1 MLAVATDFWRG
12 RRVFLTGHTGFKG
25 AWLHFWLDRMGAMVT
40 GFALPPAGAP
50 ALCTLLGL
58 PRGHHADINDAAAVE
73 AAMRAADP
81 EIVFHLAAQA
91 LVRPSFDDP
100 VGTFATNV
108 VGTAAVLNAIRS
120 VPGVR
125 AAIVV
130 TSDKCYENREWAWGY
145 REIDPLGGHDPYSAS
160 KGAAEIVTA
169 SMRRSY
175 FAPWRTGGHPA
186 RIASV
191 RAGNVI
197 GGGDWSVDR
206 LVPDIVRAM
215 RSGEVV
221 LRNPAA
227 VRPWQHVL
235 EPVAAYLGI
244 AERLFRGDPAVDDA
258 FNFGPVEHDA
268 RPVAA
273 VADALAAALGGVAVR
288 RAPDADAP
296 HEAQLLRL
304 DCARARTVLGWQPR
318 WRFDDAIRT
327 TADWYAGH
335 ARGEDVRALTA
346 RQIDAFEA
354 ASPYPVTIK
363 GTS

>member
-1 MLAVATDFWRG
+1 MLAIDTSFWKG

-25 AWLHFWLDRMGAMVT
+25 AWLHFWLMQMGADVT
-40 GFALPPAGAP
+40 GFALAPVSNP

-58 PRGHHADINDAAAVE
+58 PEGVHGDIKDPAAVTV
-73 AAMRAADP
+73 AMRAADP

-91 LVRPSFDDP
+91 LVRASFDDP

-108 VGTAAVLNAIRS
+108 VGTAVVLDSVRRVLGARAV
-120 VPGVR
+120 
-125 AAIVV
+125 IVV

-175 FAPWRTGGHPA
+175 FAPSRQDGHPA

-206 LVPDIVRAM
+206 LVPDIVRSM
-215 RSGEVV
+215 RTGEVV

-244 AERLFRGDPAVDDA
+244 AERLFRAEPGVDDA
-258 FNFGPVEHDA
+258 FNFGPTDHDA
-268 RPVAA
+268 RPVAD
-273 VADALAAALGGVAVR
+273 VADALAAALGGMTVR
-288 RAPDADAP
+288 CAIDPNSV

-304 DCARARTVLGWQPR
+304 DCAQAATVLGWRPR
-318 WRFDDAIRT
+318 WRFDDTIRA

-346 RQIDAFEA
+346 QQIVAFEA
-354 ASPYPVTIK
+354 ASPY
-363 GTS
+363 S